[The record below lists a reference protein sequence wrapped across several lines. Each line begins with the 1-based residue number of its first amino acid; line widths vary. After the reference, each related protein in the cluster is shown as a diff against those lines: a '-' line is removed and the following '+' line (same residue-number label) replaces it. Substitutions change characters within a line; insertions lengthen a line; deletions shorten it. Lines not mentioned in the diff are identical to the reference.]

1 MNLKHILKVTG
12 SVALSALMATASI
25 PVSVYAEENTSS
37 KTNESS
43 DKQAASSTKKT
54 ETVYAVLNGDG
65 SLSDIVVSG
74 WLHNDSGI
82 KNLKEKLNL
91 TDVKNVKTD
100 EVPEDNNGEYTWNS
114 DSNDI
119 YYQGKSTEQLPVT
132 MQITYELDGQ
142 QLSQKELKGKS
153 GHLKINIHL
162 KNVNS
167 ETKRIN
173 GKNVIIH
180 PFFVAGGMLSLDNDH
195 YSNTTCDQGKIVAD
209 GSKQMLVFA
218 AVPGLK
224 DTLDSADLSKVSDQL
239 SIGDDINIEC
249 DVTDCDELK
258 LMMGMSNE
266 EDISG
271 ILDEGDSIEE
281 LTNGIAKLMDADDQL
296 VDGSQQLADGTQQL
310 ITESEPL
317 TSSSGSIRTLSDGVL
332 TLNSGALRLKA
343 ALAQYTGGVGQ
354 LNDGVNALYAI
365 PDGANKISLGM
376 TTPVEEGKPESSLTG
391 GAAALTA
398 GLQNMKQQVDAGL
411 SSENVT
417 AMMKQLDT
425 AISTLNGLKVTLT
438 RDAGTLNEL
447 KETLSTAT
455 EQLTG
460 LKTVMTEFVGSSADS
475 LQASVSAINTSI
487 DCIDSALANI
497 PDDGTDT
504 GAKTT
509 LINSKA
515 ALETQKATLEAQ
527 LKVLSGNDA
536 GLSAQLQQAA
546 QTLSQMNTTID
557 SSLKKLAGLGK
568 DVDDAIATMGELKTT
583 LEASTS
589 QLGALANMKDTMDAG
604 FDQLIEGSQKISA
617 GIDQVNTG
625 VQALAE
631 QSKTGIDKVKTATSQ
646 LASNNE
652 ALNEGMASLQTG
664 TQTVAN
670 QSDSFNQLAD
680 GLDSLKDAFVTL
692 NDGAQ
697 QLADGQKQFRQDG
710 LDQLKEKVDLTVDE
724 VEMLKEIMDEIKS
737 MNMQYKEY
745 AGNNPDMDVT
755 TRYVFR
761 TKTSEQLK

>member
-119 YYQGKSTEQLPVT
+119 YYQGNSTEQLPVT

-142 QLSQKELKGKS
+142 KLSQEELKGKS

-162 KNVNS
+162 TNVNS
-167 ETKRIN
+167 ETKTIN

-417 AMMKQLDT
+417 AMMTQLDT
-425 AISTLNGLKVTLT
+425 AITTLNGLKDTLT
-438 RDAGTLNEL
+438 KDAETLNEL
-447 KETLSTAT
+447 KTTLSTAT
-455 EQLTG
+455 DQLDG
-460 LKTVMTEFVGSSADS
+460 LKTVMTTFVESSKGS
-475 LQASVSAINTSI
+475 LQLSIDAINNSI
-487 DCIDSALANI
+487 SALNSI
-497 PDDGTDT
+497 PTDEVNADT
-504 GAKTT
+504 KGN
-509 LINSKA
+509 LDEYIA
-515 ALETQKATLEAQ
+515 ALETQKATLEEQ
-527 LKVLSGNDA
+527 INVLSGNA
-536 GLSAQLQQAA
+536 SGLPAQLQQAA
-546 QTLSQMNTTID
+546 QSLSGMKDTLD
-557 SSLKKLAGLGK
+557 LSLTALKGLGK
-568 DVDDAIATMGELKTT
+568 DVDYAIDTMGALKTT
-583 LEASTS
+583 LEGSTN
-589 QLGALANMKDTMDAG
+589 QLSALASMQKTMDDG
-604 FDQLIEGSQKISA
+604 FDQLIAGSKKISA

-761 TKTSEQLK
+761 TKTSE